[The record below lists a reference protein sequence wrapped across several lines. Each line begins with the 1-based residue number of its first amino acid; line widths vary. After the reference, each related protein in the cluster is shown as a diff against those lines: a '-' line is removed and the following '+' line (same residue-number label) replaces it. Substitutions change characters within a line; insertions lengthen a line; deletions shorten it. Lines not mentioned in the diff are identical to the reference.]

1 MARIVDNPGVN
12 DALLWDIFCQVIDNH
27 GDLGVCWRL
36 SVGLAA
42 RAQRVRL
49 WVDDASALRWM
60 APAGCA
66 GVEVLNWNART
77 RSLLGSLPRS
87 DVVVEAFG
95 CQLGDDLLAF
105 LTTPG
110 APGAAG
116 EHKPPIWINLEYL
129 SAEPFVEGCHG
140 LPSPLLH
147 GPAAGL
153 TRHFFY
159 PGFTARTG
167 GLLHEPELEMRQR
180 QFDRPAWLREQ
191 RIAFSDE
198 RLISLFCYE
207 PAALGELLRQLIQG
221 QQPTLLLVTAG
232 RAQAAVRSW
241 LAQVG
246 MDDSE
251 SPRAGSL
258 RVQWLPYLTQG
269 EYDHL
274 LWACDL
280 NCVRG
285 EDSLVRAI
293 WAGKPLL
300 WNIYPQHDDAHHG
313 KLEAFLRLLQ
323 APPTLSQLHR
333 SWNDMVALPLPTLD
347 LVAWAPAVEHLRQG
361 LLLQH
366 DLVQQLLKFVAKK
379 R

>member
-1 MARIVDNPGVN
+1 MN